1 MKNKKELVFWILGG
15 GIAALC
21 LVILAIAPAYS
32 DTTDTPSGT
41 IITAE
46 AAECTLDYQ
55 DTGGIDKTTVNPA
68 SDIET
73 TVAPIY
79 GLSGIGA
86 PADQNSSGSTD
97 PQYFLYTVTN
107 EGNASDTYA
116 LAIDSTSYGGPGSP
130 SGWTIEV
137 VESGNDNVISTLL
150 IGEDGT
156 GQFRI
161 KVTPIGTA
169 TDGQYVDVTAKAST
183 AQTPVGEYTGSNG
196 LTYGGSSEASHTART
211 TISGAPLLTL
221 TRVSTVDAPS
231 AFSGDAHAH
240 VPGAVITYTY
250 TYSNTGSGSAESN
263 VIVDKIPTN
272 TQAVQVNT
280 TEVSNVSI
288 TASQGDATGWTVA
301 TSEVNSP
308 QSGFRDYGSTEGWTV
323 IGTIS
328 STADYATNSGG
339 TGGFTKGIG
348 TGTTYLRFE
357 KSSIATDEDTK
368 KLMWGVT
375 IK

>member
-1 MKNKKELVFWILGG
+1 MKNKKELAYWILGG
-15 GIAALC
+15 GVAAFC

-46 AAECTLDYQ
+46 ASECTLDYKDSGQ
-55 DTGGIDKTTVNPA
+55 VAKPTVNPA

-73 TVAPIY
+73 TVAAIY
-79 GLSGIGA
+79 GFSGIGT
-86 PADQNSSGSTD
+86 PADQNSSGSSD
-97 PQYFLYTVTN
+97 PKYYLYTVTN
-107 EGNASDTYA
+107 EGNASDTYT
-116 LAIDSTSYGGPGSP
+116 LTVESTYGGAY
-130 SGWTIEV
+130 SGWTIQIV
-137 VESGNDNVISTLL
+137 TAYNDSVIDNVVVA
-150 IGEDGT
+150 EDAT
-156 GQFRI
+156 KQFRV
-161 KVTPIGTA
+161 KVTPA
-169 TDGQYVDVTAKAST
+169 VAAEEDQYVDVKAFVST

-196 LTYGGSSEASHTART
+196 LTYGGSAEVDDTART
-211 TISGAPLLTL
+211 TVSGAPTLTL
-221 TRVSTVDAPS
+221 TRTSTVDAPS

-250 TYSNTGSGSAESN
+250 TYFNTGGGSAESN
-263 VIVDKIPTN
+263 VLVDKIPTN

-301 TSEVNSP
+301 TSEVSSP
-308 QSGFRDYGSTEGWTV
+308 QAGFRDYGSTEGWTV

-339 TGGFTKGIG
+339 ASGFTRGIG
-348 TGTTYLRFE
+348 TGTTYIKFE
-357 KSSIATDEDTK
+357 KLYIDSLEDNKT
-368 KLMWGVT
+368 LMWGVT